1 MVWLVSWSDF
11 VWFAPGVIS
20 GLVWFSVR
28 AKTSRRSHAEEPH
41 TTPGYVWQST
51 RARPVWRHVGS
62 AGSAWSEPG
71 GRRSP
76 TTASA
81 SWCLSTATRL
91 KFDRCLTP
99 TLWGGGVALRDAPG
113 QVQPDGDVLQIVLE
127 VHPVRSLRVIHNG
140 IVQCETEDLRSV
152 LRCAGS
158 VRWVVSVLCNRGRLV
173 PRYFETCV
181 PLTDLM
187 MHFFFNFHFLN
198 IFFDCFVFPTR
209 LVFVIFPPK
218 N

>member
-11 VWFAPGVIS
+11 VWFAPGGIS

-99 TLWGGGVALRDAPG
+99 TLWGGGWHS
-113 QVQPDGDVLQIVLE
+113 E
-127 VHPVRSLRVIHNG
+127 THPVKFSPTATCCRS
-140 IVQCETEDLRSV
+140 C
-152 LRCAGS
+152 LRCTPSAACGS
-158 VRWVVSVLCNRGRLV
+158 STTALCSARR
-173 PRYFETCV
+173 RTCAACCGV
-181 PLTDLM
+181 QDRCGGL
-187 MHFFFNFHFLN
+187 
-198 IFFDCFVFPTR
+198 FPCCAI
-209 LVFVIFPPK
+209 VAD
-218 N
+218 